1 MVATSSIRSQ
11 REYAAS
17 IQQTRR
23 RAPQPAEPAF
33 VPSRD
38 PAPPQST
45 VSGYKGRAF
54 AQRPASAT
62 LPKKSPRGATK
73 PPLQPLDAQMA
84 ETVEKSANPAAAA
97 KAARERDRKLIDQG
111 RRQAEEE
118 MAAAGHGH
126 EQAALRELKAQ
137 LLQKSQQLAKL
148 RTALQAATQ
157 ERDAQGSQCLLAE
170 DAARRLQQENSA
182 LLDENGSLKR
192 DKAQLL
198 TDLQF
203 ALRLHQE
210 RHEGNTPAQQIA
222 VEAYAARALQAA
234 HRGAV
239 ARREPTVQAVRAR
252 LDALAAKR
260 AEERAAAE
268 AAAAAEAEAKAKEE
282 ARVAAEEAAEQ
293 EAYELRKAKRE
304 AEAKAK
310 EEAKAEQRALEAA
323 EKAALEKEAAKRA
336 ASEAAAAE
344 RRAEMEAAEAKAAA
358 ERKLLREASA
368 EAARSLAAVDS
379 STVILNADAPPIMTA
394 AAAVENR
401 RLRARAEV
409 EARKAERLTTDD
421 GAAAALQAAAR
432 GRTVRREAGER
443 SAQAAAETAELEALA
458 AEFEVE
464 QRARRASTAAATT
477 VQAALRGKEARKKTP
492 DEGAKAAVEKVGQG
506 KVLTAEELSEL
517 REIAE
522 VGGRTEEAAA
532 LQAAQAE
539 AAAAEKA
546 AAKAKAKAEAPP
558 PDLTASQVDF
568 LDAEKAAAEEAAA
581 EAAAADA
588 APAAPAAPA
597 AAAPSVA
604 NPFANKAP
612 AAPAPA
618 AAPAGKSK
626 AINPFGL
633 KKGGSQW

>member
-62 LPKKSPRGATK
+62 LPKKSPRGASAK

-84 ETVEKSANPAAAA
+84 ETVEKAANPAAAA

-368 EAARSLAAVDS
+368 EAARSLAAVDA

-464 QRARRASTAAATT
+464 QRERRASTAAATT

-558 PDLTASQVDF
+558 PELTASQVDF

-588 APAAPAAPA
+588 APAA
-597 AAAPSVA
+597 AAPSVA

-618 AAPAGKSK
+618 AAAGKSK

>member
-23 RAPQPAEPAF
+23 RAPQPVEPAF

-182 LLDENGSLKR
+182 LLDENRGLKR

-368 EAARSLAAVDS
+368 EAARSLAAVDA
-379 STVILNADAPPIMTA
+379 STVILNAEAPPIMTA

-409 EARKAERLTTDD
+409 EARKAERLATDD

-458 AEFEVE
+458 AEFEAE
-464 QRARRASTAAATT
+464 QRERRASTAAATT

-506 KVLTAEELSEL
+506 KVLTAEELSQDGA
-517 REIAE
+517 R
-522 VGGRTEEAAA
+522 
-532 LQAAQAE
+532 Q
-539 AAAAEKA
+539 
-546 AAKAKAKAEAPP
+546 
-558 PDLTASQVDF
+558 
-568 LDAEKAAAEEAAA
+568 
-581 EAAAADA
+581 
-588 APAAPAAPA
+588 
-597 AAAPSVA
+597 
-604 NPFANKAP
+604 
-612 AAPAPA
+612 
-618 AAPAGKSK
+618 
-626 AINPFGL
+626 
-633 KKGGSQW
+633 